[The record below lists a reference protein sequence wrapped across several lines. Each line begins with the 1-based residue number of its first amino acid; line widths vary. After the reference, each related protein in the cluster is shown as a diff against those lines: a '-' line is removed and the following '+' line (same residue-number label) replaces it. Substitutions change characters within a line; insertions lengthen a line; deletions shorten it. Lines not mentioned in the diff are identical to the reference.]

1 MTAKTKFKFL
11 AITSVVLWA
20 IVATMIASSRIER
33 LRKARQEIQSLTTN
47 ITKLEH
53 EAETELAK
61 AKQESEKI
69 LARVNKLAKESEENI
84 NSKTQKLNLES
95 ERIAAES
102 ARVKK
107 DSEGIE
113 LREKD
118 KMEKVFKTLRPYVSG
133 INDVKQKYLASFSVD
148 GKNAKLTL
156 TNNSTQP
163 VKPRV
168 TIRLINRYGFITDSL
183 SVTWVLDNIQ
193 PGETRI
199 EEHRVIFQFGEPVY
213 YQVTFADD

>member
-163 VKPRV
+163 VKPEV

-183 SVTWVLDNIQ
+183 SVTWLLDNIQ